1 MDGLEI
7 LNRIINKGGIMGAVA
22 KTYINDQEETEQFIK
37 ECYQQCH
44 NNSAQK
50 LWGEELVHDIK
61 NYSERKNTQ
70 KEVTLATLEKLP
82 RCKTYRY
89 YGLIFQ

>member
-22 KTYINDQEETEQFIK
+22 KTYVNDQEETEQFIK

-50 LWGEELVHDIK
+50 LWGEELIHDIK
-61 NYSERKNTQ
+61 SYSEKKNIKKKVPLSTH
-70 KEVTLATLEKLP
+70 KKITAL
-82 RCKTYRY
+82 
-89 YGLIFQ
+89 